1 MSVKLRILHGKLQK
15 KKGGSAGFDVKIRGP
30 RFVIGSGPD
39 CSLCCKSRT
48 VSVHH
53 CEILL
58 KKKGPVVRDLRSEE
72 GTFLNDEPVEKERVL
87 EVGDILRV
95 GRLEFEVV
103 VDESAVVDTPEE
115 VPTGKKRRKRAGER
129 VADLLDDADE
139 KERLRRLQDPESRI
153 MHLDEILAEA
163 AQAATEEEVAEEIEE
178 PVEEEP
184 KKKRPPKKKKPGK
197 LPPKPPLITD
207 NSSEAAEEL
216 LRRMLRGS

>member
-15 KKGGSAGFDVKIRGP
+15 RKGGGSAGFDVKIRGP

-39 CSLCCKSRT
+39 CSLCCKSST

-53 CEILL
+53 CEIRLDE
-58 KKKGPVVRDLRSEE
+58 KDRAVVRDLRSEE
-72 GTFLNDEPVEKERVL
+72 GTYVNDELVATKRVL
-87 EVGDILRV
+87 KDGDILRV

-103 VDESAVVDTPEE
+103 GDRPPAVDQPEE
-115 VPTGKKRRKRAGER
+115 PPIGKKRRKRPGER
-129 VADLLDDADE
+129 VADFLDDADE
-139 KERLRRLQDPESRI
+139 RDRLRRLKDPDSRV
-153 MHLDEILAEA
+153 MHLEEILAES
-163 AQAATEEEVAEEIEE
+163 ATQEEEPEE

-207 NSSEAAEEL
+207 NSAEAAEEL
-216 LRRMLRGS
+216 LRKMLKGGP